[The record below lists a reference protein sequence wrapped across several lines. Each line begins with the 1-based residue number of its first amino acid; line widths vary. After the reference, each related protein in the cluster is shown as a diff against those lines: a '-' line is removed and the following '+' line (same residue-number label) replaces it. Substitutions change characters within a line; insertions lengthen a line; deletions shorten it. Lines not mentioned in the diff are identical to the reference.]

1 MQTGRVRLRQWIDR
15 SKINQRQA
23 AELLEVDQ
31 TYLSQ
36 ILSGKRSPGL
46 ATAVHF
52 ENVTGIAVEA
62 WVAQEA
68 GEQSEGDHGSV
79 ANAALSKE

>member
-1 MQTGRVRLRQWIDR
+1 MQTGRKRLREWINR
-15 SKINQRQA
+15 SKLNQRQA

-36 ILSGKRSPGL
+36 ILSGKRFPGL

-52 ENVTGIAVEA
+52 EGVTGVSVEA
-62 WVAQEA
+62 WVPHET
-68 GEQSEGDHGSV
+68 GGQSEPPSGQ
-79 ANAALSKE
+79 ALNSPDGNE